1 MAKFNQID
9 ALDIAKEV
17 IVSEV
22 SAINNLKKTL
32 GKELYLICKEIHNCK
47 GKLIIFGVGKS
58 GHIANK
64 LSATLSSTG
73 TPSFFIHPS
82 EGLHGDIGSVRKNDV
97 VLIISN
103 SGCTPEIVRLLP
115 NLKKIGCKILSLC
128 GNDDSKIFKYSDISI
143 NISIKKEACPLN
155 LAPTSSTTATLVVG
169 DVIAIILMKMKNFKS
184 NDFASNHPGGRLGK
198 NLNLKIKDIMKKNK
212 DIPIITSEKKL
223 KDALIEMTKKSLGC
237 VIVSSDS
244 KKAVGFF
251 TDGDLR
257 RSINKLLDI
266 HNTSIVKTM
275 TKKFISCKENDF
287 ALDVLNIMKEKKIN
301 SLPVLDDKK
310 KIVGA
315 INMHILIDSGI
326 S

>member
-184 NDFASNHPGGRLGK
+184 NDFASNHPGGLLGN

-212 DIPIITSEKKL
+212 DIPINTSEKKL

>member
-1 MAKFNQID
+1 M
-9 ALDIAKEV
+9 V
-17 IVSEV
+17 IL
-22 SAINNLKKTL
+22 A
-32 GKELYLICKEIHNCK
+32 
-47 GKLIIFGVGKS
+47 
-58 GHIANK
+58 
-64 LSATLSSTG
+64 
-73 TPSFFIHPS
+73 P
-82 EGLHGDIGSVRKNDV
+82 VRKNDV

-103 SGCTPEIVRLLP
+103 SGCTPEIVPLLP

-128 GNDDSKIFKYSDISI
+128 GNEDSKIFKYSDISI

-169 DVIAIILMKMKNFKS
+169 DIIAIILMKMKNFKAK
-184 NDFASNHPGGRLGK
+184 DFANNHPGGRLGK

-223 KDALIEMTKKSLGC
+223 KDALIEMTKKNLGC

-257 RSINKLLDI
+257 RSINNFLDI
-266 HNTSIVKTM
+266 HNTSIIKTM
-275 TKKFISCKENDF
+275 TKNFISCKENDF

-310 KIVGA
+310 RIVGA

>member
-9 ALDIAKEV
+9 ALNIAKEV

-32 GKELYLICKEIHNCK
+32 GKELYLLCKQIHNCK

-198 NLNLKIKDIMKKNK
+198 NLNLKIKDIMKRNK

>member
-184 NDFASNHPGGRLGK
+184 DDFASNHPGGRLGK
-198 NLNLKIKDIMKKNK
+198 NLNLKIKDIMKRNK

>member
-9 ALDIAKEV
+9 ALDIAKKV

-64 LSATLSSTG
+64 ISATLSSTG

-198 NLNLKIKDIMKKNK
+198 NLNLKIKDIMKRNK

>member
-9 ALDIAKEV
+9 ALNIAKEV

-32 GKELYLICKEIHNCK
+32 GEELYLVCKEIHNCK

-73 TPSFFIHPS
+73 TPSFYIHPS
-82 EGLHGDIGSVRKNDV
+82 EGLHGDIGAVKKNDV

-103 SGCTPEIVRLLP
+103 SGCTPEIVPLLP

-128 GNDDSKIFKYSDISI
+128 GNEDSKIFKYSDISI

-155 LAPTSSTTATLVVG
+155 LAPTSSTTKTLVVG
-169 DVIAIILMKMKNFKS
+169 DIIAIILMKMKNFKS

-212 DIPIITSEKKL
+212 DIPNNYE
-223 KDALIEMTKKSLGC
+223 
-237 VIVSSDS
+237 
-244 KKAVGFF
+244 
-251 TDGDLR
+251 
-257 RSINKLLDI
+257 
-266 HNTSIVKTM
+266 
-275 TKKFISCKENDF
+275 
-287 ALDVLNIMKEKKIN
+287 
-301 SLPVLDDKK
+301 
-310 KIVGA
+310 
-315 INMHILIDSGI
+315 
-326 S
+326 